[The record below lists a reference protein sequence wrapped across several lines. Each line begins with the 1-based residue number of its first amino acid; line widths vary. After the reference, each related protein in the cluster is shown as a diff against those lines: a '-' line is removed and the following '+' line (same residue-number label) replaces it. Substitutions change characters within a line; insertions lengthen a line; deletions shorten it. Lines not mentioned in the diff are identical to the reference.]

1 MTKSWLAILLV
12 AFTGALDVLADSL
25 VYEWLARVR
34 PTPHNKS
41 LWRALSFKVRQKKDM
56 IMILSKHRMLK
67 LFVLVPFI
75 LLITSCAA
83 GNVQFSQESPA
94 GFWWGLWHGI
104 ISVISLIVHVFNE
117 SVVVYEI
124 DNTGAWYDFGF
135 LLGVILIWG
144 GGCHASCKT
153 TRKKQCNKEW
163 EEIGDKVEKKV
174 MRKLKKWAE
183 EESEESDK
191 EWEEIGEKVEN
202 KLKRK
207 IREWAEK
214 D

>member
-1 MTKSWLAILLV
+1 
-12 AFTGALDVLADSL
+12 
-25 VYEWLARVR
+25 
-34 PTPHNKS
+34 
-41 LWRALSFKVRQKKDM
+41 
-56 IMILSKHRMLK
+56 MLK

-144 GGCHASCKT
+144 GGVTLAVRLPGKNNVIKNGKRLVIKSR
-153 TRKKQCNKEW
+153 RK
-163 EEIGDKVEKKV
+163 
-174 MRKLKKWAE
+174 
-183 EESEESDK
+183 
-191 EWEEIGEKVEN
+191 
-202 KLKRK
+202 
-207 IREWAEK
+207 
-214 D
+214 